1 MMGKKLEKMEK
12 LGIIIIIIIFFFGG
26 GGGGGVWG
34 EGG

>member
-12 LGIIIIIIIFFFGG
+12 LGIIIIIIFLGG

>member
-12 LGIIIIIIIFFFGG
+12 LGIIIIFFGG

>member
-12 LGIIIIIIIFFFGG
+12 LGIIIIFFGG
-26 GGGGGVWG
+26 GGGGGGWG

>member
-12 LGIIIIIIIFFFGG
+12 LGIIIIIIIFGG

>member
-12 LGIIIIIIIFFFGG
+12 LGIIIIIIIFWG

>member
-12 LGIIIIIIIFFFGG
+12 LGIIIIIIFGG

>member
-12 LGIIIIIIIFFFGG
+12 LGIIIIIIFFGG

-34 EGG
+34 VGG